1 MFSSARHA
9 HPIVIRL
16 CPPAVLRITGPNQ
29 NLYIL
34 SLGDFYSLSLS
45 KPRPKPRLLFH
56 RSPPFQFLS
65 TSIPSSLSP
74 RTRMGSFC
82 AFDEPLQYPTARRD
96 ESVVDDYHGV
106 KIADPYRWLEDP
118 DAKEVKEF
126 VQKQVE
132 LTDSVLKT
140 CDTREKLRE
149 KITKLFDHPRYDPPF
164 RRADKFFYF
173 HNSGLQPQNVLYVQN
188 SLDGEAEVLLD
199 PNALSEDGTVSL
211 STISVSE
218 DAKYLAYG
226 LSSSGSDWV
235 TIKLIRVEDKTVEPD
250 TLSWVKFSSI
260 SWTHDS
266 KGFFYS
272 RYPAPKDG
280 EIVDAGTETNANLHH
295 ELYYH
300 FLGTDQSEDILCY
313 KDPENPKYLFGAS
326 VTDDGKYVLLYIEEG
341 CDPVNKLY
349 YFDMSSL
356 PNGLESF
363 RNENTVM
370 PFVKL
375 IDNFDAQYHAIA
387 NDDTLFTFLTNK
399 DAPKYK
405 LVRVDLKEPASW
417 TDVLPES
424 EKDVL
429 ESASAVNGNQL
440 IVSYLSDVKYVLQ
453 VRDLKTGSF
462 QHHLPIDIGTVFGIS
477 ARREDSVF
485 FFGFT
490 SFLSPA
496 IIYQCYLETNV
507 PDLKVFREIVVP
519 GFDRTVFQVNQV
531 FVSSKDGTK
540 VPVFVVSKKDM
551 ILDGSHPCLLYGY
564 GGFNISLTPSFSVSR
579 IILARHLGA
588 VFCIANIR
596 GGGEYGE
603 EWHKSG
609 SLAKK
614 QNCFD
619 DFISAAEYL
628 ISAGY
633 TQPSKLCI
641 EGGSNGGLLVGACI
655 NKRPDLFGCALAHV
669 GVMDMLRFHKFTI
682 GHAWTSDYGCS
693 DKEEEFHW
701 LIKYSPLHNV
711 RRPWE
716 QPAHQSIQ
724 YPSTML
730 LTADHDD
737 RVVPLHS
744 LKLLATMQYVLCT
757 SLEKSP
763 QTNPIIG
770 RIECK
775 AGHGAGRP
783 TQKMIDEAADRYG
796 FMAKMLDAHWTE

>member
-1 MFSSARHA
+1 MLSFSRHILNPWTR
-9 HPIVIRL
+9 HS
-16 CPPAVLRITGPNQ
+16 
-29 NLYIL
+29 NLALLNSRTTTLTFLKSRSFPLLL
-34 SLGDFYSLSLS
+34 SFSIAKTKTMGSLSALHQ
-45 KPRPKPRLLFH
+45 P
-56 RSPPFQFLS
+56 
-65 TSIPSSLSP
+65 I
-74 RTRMGSFC
+74 
-82 AFDEPLQYPTARRD
+82 QYPTARRD
-96 ESVVDDYHGV
+96 DSVVDHFHGV
-106 KIADPYRWLEDP
+106 KIADPYRWLENP
-118 DAKEVKEF
+118 EAEEVKEF
-126 VQKQVE
+126 VQKQVA
-132 LTDSVLKT
+132 LTDSVLQR
-140 CDTREKLRE
+140 CECRDKLSE
-149 KITKLFDHPRYDPPF
+149 KITKLFDNPRYNAPF
-164 RRADKFFYF
+164 RRGNKYFYF
-173 HNSGLQPQNVLYVQN
+173 HNTGLQAQSVLYLQD
-188 SLDGEAEVLLD
+188 SLEAEAEVLLD

-211 STISVSE
+211 NTLSVSK
-218 DAKYLAYG
+218 DAEFLAYG

-235 TIKLIRVEDKTVEPD
+235 TIKVMRIRDRSVQPD

-280 EIVDAGTETNANLHH
+280 EVADAGTETNANLHH
-295 ELYYH
+295 ELCYH
-300 FLGTDQSEDILCY
+300 FLGTDQSEDILCWR
-313 KDPENPKYLFGAS
+313 DPENPKYMFGGS
-326 VTDDGKYVLLYIEEG
+326 VTEDGKYVLLYIDEG

-349 YFDMSSL
+349 YYDLSEL

-363 RNENTVM
+363 RNENSLL

-375 IDNFDAQYHAIA
+375 VDKFDGQYHAIA

-405 LVRVDLKEPASW
+405 VVRVDLKEPNVW
-417 TDVLPES
+417 TDVIRES

-429 ESASAVNGNQL
+429 ESARAINGNQL

-453 VRDLKTGSF
+453 VRDLETGSL
-462 QHHLPIDIGTVFGIS
+462 QHELPIDIGTVSEIS
-477 ARREDSVF
+477 GRREDSEVF
-485 FFGFT
+485 IGFT
-490 SFLSPA
+490 SFLTPG
-496 IIYQCYLETNV
+496 IIYQCDLRTQV
-507 PDLKVFREIVVP
+507 PDMKIFREIVVP
-519 GFDRTVFQVNQV
+519 GFDRSEFHVNQV
-531 FVSSKDGTK
+531 FVPSKDGTK
-540 VPVFVVSKKDM
+540 IPMFIVSRKD
-551 ILDGSHPCLLYGY
+551 IVLDGSHPCLLYGY
-564 GGFNISLTPSFSVSR
+564 GGFNISLTPYFSISR
-579 IILARHLGA
+579 TVLARHLGV

-603 EWHKSG
+603 DWHKAG
-609 SLAKK
+609 SLANK

-628 ISAGY
+628 VSAGY
-633 TQPSKLCI
+633 TQPKKLCI

-655 NKRPDLFGCALAHV
+655 NQRPDLFGCALAHV

-682 GHAWTSDYGCS
+682 GHAWTTDYGCS

-711 RRPWE
+711 QRPWE
-716 QPAHQSIQ
+716 KHPNQSIQ

-744 LKLLATMQYVLCT
+744 LKLLATLQYVLVT
-757 SLEKSP
+757 SLDKSP

-783 TQKMIDEAADRYG
+783 TKKMIDEAADRYS
-796 FMAKMLDAHWTE
+796 FMAKMLDAHWIE

>member
-1 MFSSARHA
+1 M
-9 HPIVIRL
+9 
-16 CPPAVLRITGPNQ
+16 G
-29 NLYIL
+29 
-34 SLGDFYSLSLS
+34 SLSALYQ
-45 KPRPKPRLLFH
+45 P
-56 RSPPFQFLS
+56 
-65 TSIPSSLSP
+65 I
-74 RTRMGSFC
+74 
-82 AFDEPLQYPTARRD
+82 QYPTARRD
-96 ESVVDDYHGV
+96 DSVLDDFHGV
-106 KIADPYRWLEDP
+106 KIADPYRWLENP
-118 DAKEVKEF
+118 EAEEVKEF
-126 VQKQVE
+126 VQKQVA
-132 LTDSVLKT
+132 LTDSVLQR
-140 CDTREKLRE
+140 CDCRPKLAE
-149 KITKLFDHPRYDPPF
+149 KITKLFDNPRYNAPF
-164 RRADKFFYF
+164 RRGDNKYFYF
-173 HNSGLQPQNVLYVQN
+173 HNTGLQAQSVLYVQDT
-188 SLDGEAEVLLD
+188 LEAEAEVLLD

-211 STISVSE
+211 NTLSVSK
-218 DAKYLAYG
+218 DAEFLAYG

-235 TIKLIRVEDKTVEPD
+235 TINLMRIRDKTVQPD

-260 SWTHDS
+260 SWTHDT

-272 RYPAPKDG
+272 RYPAPNRDG
-280 EIVDAGTETNANLHH
+280 ELVDAGTETNANLYH

-300 FLGTDQSEDILCY
+300 FLGTDQSQDILCWR
-313 KDPENPKYLFGAS
+313 DPENPKYMFGGT
-326 VTDDGKYVLLYIEEG
+326 VTEDGKYVLLYIEEG

-349 YFDMSSL
+349 YCDLSEL
-356 PNGLESF
+356 PNGLEGF
-363 RNENTVM
+363 RNESSLL

-375 IDNFDAQYHAIA
+375 VDKFDGQYQAIA

-405 LVRVDLKEPASW
+405 LVRVDLKEPNAW
-417 TDVLPES
+417 TDVIPES

-429 ESASAVNGNQL
+429 ESARAVNGNQL

-453 VRDLKTGSF
+453 VRDLETGSL
-462 QHHLPIDIGTVFGIS
+462 QHKLPIDIGTVSEIS
-477 ARREDSVF
+477 ARREDTVLF
-485 FFGFT
+485 IGFT
-490 SFLSPA
+490 SFLTPG
-496 IIYQCYLETNV
+496 IIYQCDLGTQT
-507 PDLKVFREIVVP
+507 PDMKIFREIDIP
-519 GFDRTVFQVNQV
+519 GFDRSEFHVNQV
-531 FVSSKDGTK
+531 FVPSKDGTK
-540 VPVFVVSKKDM
+540 IPMFIVARKD
-551 ILDGSHPCLLYGY
+551 IVLDGSHPCLLYGY
-564 GGFNISLTPSFSVSR
+564 GGFNVSLTPYFNISR
-579 IILARHLGA
+579 TVLARHLGA

-609 SLAKK
+609 SLANK

-628 ISAGY
+628 VSAGY
-633 TQPSKLCI
+633 TQPRKLCI

-655 NKRPDLFGCALAHV
+655 NQRPDLFGCALAHV

-682 GHAWTSDYGCS
+682 GHAWATDYGCS
-693 DKEEEFHW
+693 EKEEEFHW

-716 QPAHQSIQ
+716 QHPDQSIQ

-744 LKLLATMQYVLCT
+744 LKLLATLQYVLVT
-757 SLEKSP
+757 SLDKSP

-783 TQKMIDEAADRYG
+783 TQKMIDEAADRYS
-796 FMAKMLDAHWTE
+796 FMAKMLDAHWIE

>member
-1 MFSSARHA
+1 M
-9 HPIVIRL
+9 
-16 CPPAVLRITGPNQ
+16 G
-29 NLYIL
+29 
-34 SLGDFYSLSLS
+34 SLSA
-45 KPRPKPRLLFH
+45 
-56 RSPPFQFLS
+56 
-65 TSIPSSLSP
+65 IGSLNY
-74 RTRMGSFC
+74 
-82 AFDEPLQYPTARRD
+82 PLIRRD
-96 ESVVDDYHGV
+96 DSVVDDFHGV
-106 KIADPYRWLEDP
+106 KVSDPYRWLEDP
-118 DAKEVKEF
+118 EAEEVKEF
-126 VQKQVE
+126 VQKQVK
-132 LTDSVLKT
+132 LTDSVLKS
-140 CDTREKLRE
+140 CDVREKLHQ
-149 KITKLFDHPRYDPPF
+149 KITKLFDHPRYEPPF
-164 RRADKFFYF
+164 KRGDKFFYF
-173 HNSGLQPQNVLYVQN
+173 HNTGLQAQNVLFVQD
-188 SLDGEAEVLLD
+188 SLDEEAEVLLD

-211 STISVSE
+211 NRISISE

-235 TIKLIRVEDKTVEPD
+235 TVKVMRVEDKRVEAE
-250 TLSWVKFSSI
+250 TLSWVKFSDI

-272 RYPAPKDG
+272 RYPAPKKG
-280 EIVDAGTETNANLHH
+280 EDVDAGTETNSNLYH

-300 FLGTDQSEDILCY
+300 FLGTDQSEDILCW
-313 KDPENPKYLFGAS
+313 KDPENPKYMFGGS
-326 VTDDGKYVLLYIEEG
+326 VTDDGKYLLLYISES
-341 CDPVNKLY
+341 CDPVNKVY
-349 YFDMSSL
+349 YCDMSTL
-356 PNGLESF
+356 PKGLEGF
-363 RNENTVM
+363 RGQSGLL

-375 IDNFDAQYHAIA
+375 IDNFDAQYTAIA
-387 NDDTLFTFLTNK
+387 NDDTLFTFHTNK
-399 DAPKYK
+399 DASRYK
-405 LVRVDLKEPASW
+405 LVRVDLKEPNIW
-417 TDVLPES
+417 TDVIPES

-429 ESASAVNGNQL
+429 ESACAVNGNQM
-440 IVSYLSDVKYVLQ
+440 IASYLSDVKYVLQ
-453 VRDLKTGSF
+453 VRDLKTGSLLH
-462 QHHLPIDIGTVFGIS
+462 QLPIDIGSVYSISAQRKDSTVFI
-477 ARREDSVF
+477 
-485 FFGFT
+485 GFT
-490 SFLSPA
+490 SFLTPG
-496 IIYQCYLETNV
+496 IIYQCNLDSQV
-507 PDLKVFREIVVP
+507 PDMKILREISVA
-519 GFDRTVFQVNQV
+519 GFDRSGFQVDQV
-531 FVSSKDGTK
+531 FVPSKDGTK
-540 VPVFVVSKKDM
+540 IPMFMVAKKG
-551 ILDGSHPCLLYGY
+551 IELDGTHPCLLYGY

-579 IILARHLGA
+579 TLLTRHLGA

-603 EWHKSG
+603 EWHKAG

-641 EGGSNGGLLVGACI
+641 EGGSNGGLLIGASI
-655 NKRPDLFGCALAHV
+655 NQRPELFGCALAHV

-693 DKEEEFHW
+693 DKEEDFHW

-716 QPAHQSIQ
+716 QHSNQNCQ

-744 LKLLATMQYVLCT
+744 LKLLATMQHVLCT
-757 SLEKSP
+757 SLENSP

-783 TQKMIDEAADRYG
+783 TKKMIDEAADRYG
-796 FMAKMLDAHWTE
+796 FMAKVLGAVWSD